1 VKKKSKRRNST
12 FRRILIGFGIFIL
25 FVATVAIVSIVCI
38 SNIKTLTKNIKIENV
53 RKKYQ
58 SKIHDSKQLGPSSKR
73 QKIAFIIDDIGYDL
87 SPLNEL
93 LKINAPIA
101 FSILPHSPYARDA
114 AEKLH
119 RAGKEILLHLAMEPN
134 AYPDKDPGMGALFS
148 WMNEEEIK
156 SQIKQAIE
164 AVPYISGVNNHMGS
178 RFMENEDKLNIV
190 LNQLNEEGLF
200 FVDSLTTKHSKGKKL
215 AKKIGLRFA
224 SRDIFIDNNQDFTI
238 ILQNFINYLNK
249 RNRWKT
255 LLIICH
261 PYPSTI
267 SALKDVVPK
276 IKAEGINIVPVSD
289 LTSN

>member
-1 VKKKSKRRNST
+1 MKKKSKRGKST
-12 FRRILIGFGIFIL
+12 FKRILIGFGIFIL
-25 FVATVAIVSIVCI
+25 FIATVSIVCI
-38 SNIKTLTKNIKIENV
+38 SNIKTVKKNIKKENV
-53 RKKYQ
+53 RKYQ
-58 SKIHDSKQLGPSSKR
+58 SKIHVSKDHHFPSKG
-73 QKIAFIIDDIGYDL
+73 QKMAFIIDDIGHDL

-93 LKINAPIA
+93 LKINAPIT
-101 FSILPHSPYARDA
+101 FSILPHSPYAIDA

-119 RAGKEILLHLAMEPN
+119 RAGKEILLHLPMEPYG
-134 AYPDKDPGMGALFS
+134 YPDKDPGIGALFL

-156 SQIKQAIE
+156 SQIKKNIK

-178 RFMENEDKLNIV
+178 RFMENEDKLSIV

-215 AKKIGLRFA
+215 AKGMGLRFV

-238 ILQNFINYLNK
+238 ILQNFINPLKK

-261 PYPSTI
+261 PYPCTI
-267 SALKDVVPK
+267 SALKDAVPK

>member
-1 VKKKSKRRNST
+1 VKKKSKRGNST

-25 FVATVAIVSIVCI
+25 FVATVSIVCI
-38 SNIKTLTKNIKIENV
+38 SNIKTVKKTIKKENV
-53 RKKYQ
+53 RKYH
-58 SKIHDSKQLGPSSKR
+58 SKINGSKQVVPSSKR

-93 LKINAPIA
+93 LKINAPIT
-101 FSILPHSPYARDA
+101 FSILPYSPYSIDA

-119 RAGKEILLHLAMEPN
+119 RAGKEILLHLPMEPYG
-134 AYPDKDPGMGALFS
+134 YPDKDPGIGALFL

-156 SQIKQAIE
+156 TQIKKDIE

-178 RFMENEDKLNIV
+178 RFMENEDKLSIV

-215 AKKIGLRFA
+215 AKGMGLRFA

-238 ILQNFINYLNK
+238 ILQKFISPLKK

-267 SALKDVVPK
+267 SALKDAVPK

>member
-1 VKKKSKRRNST
+1 MKKKSKRGNST
-12 FRRILIGFGIFIL
+12 FRRILIGFGISIL
-25 FVATVAIVSIVCI
+25 FVATVSIVCI
-38 SNIKTLTKNIKIENV
+38 LSVKTDKRNIKKESV
-53 RKKYQ
+53 PKKYQ
-58 SKIHDSKQLGPSSKR
+58 PKIYVSKQLVPSSKR

-93 LKINAPIA
+93 LKINAPIT

-119 RAGKEILLHLAMEPN
+119 RAGKEILLHLPMEPY
-134 AYPDKDPGMGALFS
+134 AYPDIDPGMGTLFS

-178 RFMENEDKLNIV
+178 RFMENEEKLNIV

-215 AKKIGLRFA
+215 AKKIGLRFV

-238 ILQNFINYLNK
+238 ILQNFINYLKK
-249 RNRWKT
+249 RDRWKT

-261 PYPSTI
+261 PYPCTI
-267 SALKDVVPK
+267 SALIDVVPK